1 MSTHKTSIG
10 GQALIEGI
18 MMKGPHKLAIAVR
31 QPDGEI
37 NIKTEDVK
45 KHKFAKVPVV
55 RGIINFFD
63 SLVTGYNSLMHSANI
78 AFEGLEEEPTKLEI
92 WLEKKFGKKATDLLT
107 MVAGVLGGMLALVLF
122 MVLPTA
128 ITGIIDRFIPLGAF
142 KAVVEGV
149 TKLVIFF
156 VYLWGITFLDDV
168 KRLFMYHGA
177 EHKTIACYEAG
188 LELTVENIRPQSRFH
203 PRCGTS
209 FLFIVIIISI
219 LVFSFVPW
227 TSTLGRVGLKLLFLP
242 VVVGLSYEVLKFTGR
257 HENACT
263 KLLASP
269 GMFFQKFTTLE
280 PDDDMI
286 EIAIAATLQV
296 IPESKEDDKW

>member
-1 MSTHKTSIG
+1 MAQHKTSIG

-18 MMKGPHKLAIAVR
+18 MMKGPHITATAVR
-31 QPDGEI
+31 RPDGGITVRE
-37 NIKTEDVK
+37 EDTK
-45 KHKFAKVPVV
+45 KNKFSKIPVL
-55 RGIINFFD
+55 RGMFSFIE
-63 SLVTGYNSLMHSANI
+63 SLVTGYDCLMYSANI
-78 AFEGLEEEPTKLEI
+78 ALEGEEEKTKLEI
-92 WLEKKFGKKATDLLT
+92 WLEERFGKKATDFLT

-122 MVLPTA
+122 MVLPTV
-128 ITGIIDRFIPLGAF
+128 ITGFISKFVELGAL
-142 KAVVEGV
+142 KAAVEGLL
-149 TKLVIFF
+149 KLIIFF
-156 VYLWGITFLDDV
+156 IYLWGITYLDDV

-209 FLFIVIIISI
+209 FLFIVIIVSI

-227 TSTLGRVGLKLLFLP
+227 NSTLARVGLKLLFLP
-242 VVVGLSYEVLKFTGR
+242 LVVGIAYEILKFTGR

-263 KLLASP
+263 KVLAAP
-269 GMFFQKFTTLE
+269 GLFFQKFTTLE

-286 EIAIAATLQV
+286 EVAIAATLKV

>member
-1 MSTHKTSIG
+1 MKKTSIG

-37 NIKTEDVK
+37 NIKVEDVK
-45 KHKFAKVPVV
+45 KNKFAKIPVL
-55 RGIINFFD
+55 RGMINFID
-63 SLVTGYNSLMHSANI
+63 SLVTGYNCLMHSANI
-78 AFEGLEEEPTKLEI
+78 ALDGLEEEPTRLEI
-92 WLEKKFGKKATDLLT
+92 WLENKFGKKATEYLT

-122 MVLPTA
+122 MVLPTT
-128 ITGIIDRFIPLGAF
+128 ITGIIDRFLPLGAF

-149 TKLVIFF
+149 TKLIIFF
-156 VYLWGITFLDDV
+156 VYMIGITYLEDV

-188 LELTVENIRPQSRFH
+188 EELTVENVRKHSRFH

-209 FLFIVIIISI
+209 FLFIVVIVSI

-227 TSTLGRVGLKLLFLP
+227 HSTLGRVGLKLLFLP
-242 VVVGLSYEVLKFTGR
+242 VVVGIAYEILKFTGR
-257 HENACT
+257 HDNMCT
-263 KLLASP
+263 KILASP
-269 GMFFQKFTTLE
+269 GLLFQKFTTKE
-280 PDDDMI
+280 PEDDMI
-286 EIAIAATLQV
+286 EIAIAATLRV
-296 IPESKEDDKW
+296 IPECEDDDRW

>member
-1 MSTHKTSIG
+1 MAQHKTSIG

-18 MMKGPHKLAIAVR
+18 MMKGPHITATAVR
-31 QPDGEI
+31 RPDGEI
-37 NIKTEDVK
+37 AIREEETK
-45 KHKFAKVPVV
+45 KNRFSKIPVV
-55 RGIINFFD
+55 RGMFNFIE
-63 SLVTGYNSLMHSANI
+63 SLVTGYDCLMYSANI
-78 AFEGLEEEPTKLEI
+78 ALEDEMEKTKFEI
-92 WLEKKFGKKATDLLT
+92 WMEEKFGRKASDFLT
-107 MVAGVLGGMLALVLF
+107 MIAGVLGGMLALVLF
-122 MVLPTA
+122 MVLPTV
-128 ITGIIDRFIPLGAF
+128 ITGFVSGIVELGAF
-142 KAVVEGV
+142 KAVMEGLL
-149 TKLVIFF
+149 KLVIFF
-156 VYLWGITFLDDV
+156 IYLWGITYLDDV

-209 FLFIVIIISI
+209 FLFIVIIVSI

-227 TSTLGRVGLKLLFLP
+227 SSTLARVGLKLLFLP
-242 VVVGLSYEVLKFTGR
+242 LVVGIAYEILKFTGR

-263 KLLASP
+263 KVLAAP
-269 GMFFQKFTTLE
+269 GLFFQKFTTLE

-286 EIAIAATLQV
+286 EVAIAATLRV